1 LKFKY
6 LIIAFSILIIIII
19 FITVFIPLLIAG
31 PEFAANFRFV
41 ILPLLIFLVLVLFGM
56 SIFFLLNYRLLS
68 LLEREDWPALAYY
81 LENQVYVKGRY
92 SSRNV
97 RILASSYLVI
107 SDYQSVLKLESKTQA
122 ANPSAVN
129 ANVLIFGA
137 AKILCGKFDEAA
149 SFYKIHTNKCK
160 KKDRQWV
167 RWFFGFS
174 QLLTGSFAA
183 AEPEFSSLSVT
194 SNDSLITGISAY
206 FLHNSLE
213 KKSSNPEKC
222 RQVAEN
228 GKSRV
233 ISAVKDHG
241 GWIKETQKMGTDVH
255 VAIIRKYVDET
266 GKWLFNITE

>member
-1 LKFKY
+1 MKFKY
-6 LIIAFSILIIIII
+6 LIIVFSIMIIVIICATA
-19 FITVFIPLLIAG
+19 FVPVLIAG
-31 PEFAANFRFV
+31 PEHAVNLRYITF
-41 ILPLLIFLVLVLFGM
+41 PLLILLVLVLIGM

-81 LENQVYVKGRY
+81 LEQKVYVKGRY

-107 SDYQSVLKLESKTQA
+107 SDYQSVLKLETKTQ
-122 ANPSAVN
+122 SARPASVN
-129 ANVLIFGA
+129 ANTLIFGA
-137 AKILCGKFDEAA
+137 AKILSGKYDEAA
-149 SFYKIHTNKCK
+149 TFYKIHTGKCD
-160 KKDRQWV
+160 KKDKQWV

-183 AEPEFSSLSVT
+183 AEPEFSSLAVT
-194 SNDSLITGISAY
+194 SNDPLIAGISSY
-206 FLHNSLE
+206 FLHNSLV

-222 RQVAEN
+222 RQTAEN

-233 ISAVKDHG
+233 VSVVKNAA
-241 GWIKETQKMGTDVH
+241 GWKKETDKMGTDVH

-266 GKWLFNITE
+266 GKWLFGNS